1 MRKLTKGERRAL
13 ELALSDSLGSQGSGV
28 QFATVLHLEAL
39 GLITYTAGM
48 YKHETRGLFGRGN
61 WRSHMYLCWTAKIT
75 EAGRALASRGKE

>member
-1 MRKLTKGERRAL
+1 
-13 ELALSDSLGSQGSGV
+13 
-28 QFATVLHLEAL
+28 
-39 GLITYTAGM
+39 M

>member
-48 YKHETRGLFGRGN
+48 YKLGGARPP
-61 WRSHMYLCWTAKIT
+61 RS
-75 EAGRALASRGKE
+75 RSRSAPRSLTPRWP